1 MNESKTCIDAEICT
15 GNPVFC
21 EQCQL
26 MKEGA
31 ECAEAVWKEF
41 DRLKAMSVTI
51 ATLRT
56 TLSVIAAVT
65 GCADLEEVKQLLRD
79 MQDAK
84 SIIITRT
91 NRAARP
97 IQAALIEKYEQQ
109 AKK

>member
-1 MNESKTCIDAEICT
+1 MNESKTCIDADICT
-15 GNPVFC
+15 GKPVFC
-21 EQCQL
+21 EQCQM

-65 GCADLEEVKQLLRD
+65 GTADLEEVKFLLRE
-79 MQDAK
+79 MTDAK
-84 SIIITRT
+84 NIIITRT